1 MRRKVILDVDT
12 GHDDAMAILLAAA
25 HQSLDLQAITVTAG
39 NQVLEKTV
47 ANTIDVCSLAGIS
60 VPIYAGMAR
69 PLVREPLVSD
79 FIHGDSG
86 LGSVVFPPAARKAE
100 SEHAVD
106 FLIRACLEADGDLTL
121 IPVAPLSNI
130 AMALLREPNIK
141 RGIKEIILMGGSIG
155 VGNFTP
161 AAEFNIYA
169 DPEAAKIVFE
179 SGVPITMIG
188 LELTHQAMVSPEVA
202 EEVRMIGTPV
212 AHLVTQLLSDYG
224 EAYRQLMGFSGP
236 PVHDVCAVAYAID
249 PSLIETTPMRVDI
262 ETTPG
267 LCYGRTVCDFY
278 GITGREPNA
287 DVALT
292 LDQRRFWPLFVE
304 ALRSY

>member
-100 SEHAVD
+100 AEHAVD

-121 IPVAPLSNI
+121 IPGGA
-130 AMALLREPNIK
+130 AEQHCHGFAQEPNIK

-155 VGNFTP
+155 VET
-161 AAEFNIYA
+161 
-169 DPEAAKIVFE
+169 
-179 SGVPITMIG
+179 S
-188 LELTHQAMVSPEVA
+188 
-202 EEVRMIGTPV
+202 R
-212 AHLVTQLLSDYG
+212 
-224 EAYRQLMGFSGP
+224 P
-236 PVHDVCAVAYAID
+236 PRSSTYT
-249 PSLIETTPMRVDI
+249 LI
-262 ETTPG
+262 
-267 LCYGRTVCDFY
+267 
-278 GITGREPNA
+278 
-287 DVALT
+287 
-292 LDQRRFWPLFVE
+292 QRR
-304 ALRSY
+304 LRSSLRAVFR